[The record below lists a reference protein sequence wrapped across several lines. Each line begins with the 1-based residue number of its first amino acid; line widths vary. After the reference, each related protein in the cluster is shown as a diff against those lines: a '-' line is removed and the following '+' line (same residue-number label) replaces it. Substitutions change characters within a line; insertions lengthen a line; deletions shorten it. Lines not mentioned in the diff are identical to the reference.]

1 MQYFSIKTV
10 NTGRKKIKFDLI
22 SVHLHNY
29 YRNMSGFEKNIYL
42 KKIETTCKKTP
53 CNTHFLLCIKY
64 FILKMLFCIIICL
77 IWIFL
82 MHFVIKSSEFQ
93 IILLYLL
100 NIVNQIVTLKNI
112 LITSNVYIILRNIY
126 VKYNKHLCL
135 KYLNFR
141 FRFKIFSCKN

>member
-10 NTGRKKIKFDLI
+10 NTGRKKIKYDLI
-22 SVHLHNY
+22 SVHLDNY
-29 YRNMSGFEKNIYL
+29 HQNMSGFEKKIYL
-42 KKIETTCKKTP
+42 KKNNRNNMYKKP
-53 CNTHFLLCIKY
+53 CNTHFFLCIKN

-100 NIVNQIVTLKNI
+100 NIVNRIVTLKNI

-135 KYLNFR
+135 ENLNFR
-141 FRFKIFSCKN
+141 FRFLCEN